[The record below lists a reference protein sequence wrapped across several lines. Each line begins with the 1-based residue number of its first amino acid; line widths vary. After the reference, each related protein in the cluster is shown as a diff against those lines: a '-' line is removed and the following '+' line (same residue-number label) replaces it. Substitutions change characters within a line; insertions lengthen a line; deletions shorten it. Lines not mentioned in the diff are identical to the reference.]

1 MAGDPIQIFISYSH
15 DTDDHKIKVR
25 ELADTLR
32 IRYGIDVIGDF
43 YEEDNPTGGQLPDLM
58 EKIRVCDKVICILTP
73 LYKLKADEARGGVGY
88 EKTIITSELYE
99 NVGSSKF
106 IPVIL
111 DPNLDFSNCIPNFLT
126 KTRKTIV
133 RATFSSNDDFID
145 EIGRV
150 IHQRPKNP
158 KPPLGKNILDQMPE
172 VAIPIEQI
180 DISQVIKGDSYQVVF
195 DAALFYAKQN
205 DEYSYRSLA
214 KKVKKE
220 VIKELLAL
228 RNQYATSATQ
238 DNIFEVADHFIN
250 TAAPLYLVA
259 FAGYLSFNEK
269 FSNQE
274 GLLVDLLAI
283 EGWKELA
290 GVRIIYHIPELL
302 GYMYH
307 HIYGA
312 LQIDNDDISRV
323 PDIFEQKIPSS
334 LSGYD
339 YLYRI
344 KSVTGWVDSLGRDC
358 FKSFSY
364 LINSYEKWPWL
375 KYLFADVG
383 DFRKALLT
391 YQIMMNLLDYFN
403 LIKADCLLEDNS
415 QISYCHIPPSAAIG
429 ERKEKEYA
437 LHYLIKNSKFFKS
450 YIQQFNIP
458 KDKLKSRW
466 KLWLKDI
473 SKFNQMGGTY
483 MYIYED
489 NFIDNLLD

>member
-15 DTDDHKIKVR
+15 DTHDHKVKVR

-32 IRYGIDVIGDF
+32 IKYGIDVIGDF

-58 EKIRVCDKVICILTP
+58 EKIRICDKVICILTP

-111 DPNLDFSNCIPNFLT
+111 DENLDFNDCIPNFLT

-133 RATFSSNDDFID
+133 RSTFNSNDDFID

-150 IHQRPKNP
+150 IYQRPKNP
-158 KPPLGKNILDQMPE
+158 KPPLGRNILDQMPE

-180 DISQVIKGDSYQVVF
+180 DIVQVIKENNHQVVF
-195 DAALFYAKQN
+195 DTALFYAKQN
-205 DEYSYRSLA
+205 DEHSYRALA

-220 VIKELLAL
+220 VIKELLVL
-228 RNQYATSATQ
+228 RDQYAISVTE
-238 DNIFEVADHFIN
+238 DKLFEVADKFIN

-269 FSNQE
+269 FSKQE

-283 EGWKELA
+283 EGWKEYS
-290 GVRIIYHIPELL
+290 GRTIVYHIPELL

-312 LQIDNDDISRV
+312 LQIDNDDVSRV
-323 PDIFEQKIPSS
+323 LDIFEQKIPLNSS
-334 LSGYD
+334 NYD
-339 YLYRI
+339 YLYKV
-344 KSVTGWVDSLGRDC
+344 KSVTGWIDSLGKDC
-358 FKSFSY
+358 FKSFDY
-364 LINSYEKWPWL
+364 LINSYEKWSWL
-375 KYLFADVG
+375 RLIFADVG

-391 YQIMMNLLDYFN
+391 YQIMINLLDYFN
-403 LIKADCLLEDNS
+403 LIKADCLFEDNS

-429 ERKEKEYA
+429 DRQDKEYA
-437 LHYLIKNSKFFKS
+437 LNYLVKNDKFFKN
-450 YIQQFNIP
+450 YIQQLGIS

-466 KLWLKDI
+466 KLWLKEI
-473 SKFNQMGGTY
+473 SKFNRMDGTY
-483 MYIYED
+483 LYIYEEK
-489 NFIDNLLD
+489 FIDNLLD